1 MPERLLKI
9 TYHDAPASASKKLNA
24 YLRMPSNTFAVLRRE
39 IEMYLFQE
47 RELPVCNFRTYWIDS
62 DSDEIEVINQ
72 NDYEIFLAKCE
83 KNMHLQIAAC
93 RIEQADAKEAP
104 ASGPAEDDPTNFI
117 IHEGIECDSC
127 KACPLIGFRYKCMQ
141 CPNFDLCQACESAHK
156 HPEHLMAR
164 MPTNNG
170 PRLIDAWITGPGTS
184 SRIHRRASR
193 RCRDDPMMM
202 NPFAWAYPPADL
214 TAKAAPTCA
223 TAPPCATAPN
233 SPKESRRERR
243 HARRHGGVF
252 SNIMEMMMNL
262 PEGHV
267 MPTMGAT
274 PAAAAATAPEA
285 SNKKETAVPKEEPN
299 VATARKEGAENAEK
313 STESNEIPV
322 KASVEPETTNAE
334 EPVAAPRSPKE
345 QPKTQEIPT
354 VNSTPTTPVIN
365 LESLAQIVNPEYMRA
380 GIEILNNFSEMFA
393 KMIDPSEAAAFGC
406 ADTSMASRGST
417 ASEKSE
423 VGAETA
429 QNPGKQATP
438 STSAT
443 ESLERRESQT
453 LASEPPTV
461 PKATAVPEAQAVPD
475 PKPTTNVEPEARRSS
490 DSLDQDWQMI
500 DNSASPMANVSN
512 SDALINLSSTNAV
525 PTDATVSPVR
535 DFVQLGEMLRQ
546 HVNEEQQREQT
557 TAHTQTSQVNTV
569 STSTSTTGVSTNST
583 STSTTG
589 NPPAPEEKRQVPIY
603 HTDERINAAVHAM
616 MAMGFSNEGA
626 WLTQLLESVEGNIP
640 AALDI
645 MHTSQ
650 SGRN

>member
-9 TYHDAPASASKKLNA
+9 TYHDAPASATKKLNA

-93 RIEQADAKEAP
+93 RIEQADAKQAP

-127 KACPLIGFRYKCMQ
+127 KALPLVGFRYKCMQ

-170 PRLIDAWITGPGTS
+170 PRLVDAWITGPGGST
-184 SRIHRRASR
+184 RIHRRTSR
-193 RCRDDPMMM
+193 RCRDDPTMM
-202 NPFAWAYPPADL
+202 NPWAWAMPPADSMS
-214 TAKAAPTCA
+214 AKAAPTG
-223 TAPPCATAPN
+223 ATAPN

-262 PEGHV
+262 PEGNV
-267 MPTMGAT
+267 VPTMGAT
-274 PAAAAATAPEA
+274 PAAAATPPEA
-285 SNKKETAVPKEEPN
+285 NDKKETALPREEPT
-299 VATARKEGAENAEK
+299 VATAMKEGAQNAEK
-313 STESNEIPV
+313 STESNEIPI
-322 KASVEPETTNAE
+322 KASVEPETANVE

-345 QPKTQEIPT
+345 QPKAQEIPAGS
-354 VNSTPTTPVIN
+354 STPTTPVIN
-365 LESLAQIVNPEYMRA
+365 LESFAQIVNPEYMRA
-380 GIEILNNFSEMFA
+380 GIEILNNFSEIFA
-393 KMIDPSEAAAFGC
+393 RMIDPSEAAAFGC

-429 QNPGKQATP
+429 QNPSKQATP
-438 STSAT
+438 PTSAA
-443 ESLERRESQT
+443 ESPDRRESQT
-453 LASEPPTV
+453 LASEPTV
-461 PKATAVPEAQAVPD
+461 PKATAASAAPEPQAVPD
-475 PKPTTNVEPEARRSS
+475 PKPTTNAEAEARRSS
-490 DSLDQDWQMI
+490 ESLDQDWQMI

-512 SDALINLSSTNAV
+512 SDALINLTSTNAV
-525 PTDATVSPVR
+525 PTNASVSPAR

-583 STSTTG
+583 STSTAG